1 MEGVVL
7 DPEQTD
13 AVGLLA
19 VVVGQDTEP
28 DPDRVGKWRIA
39 RRVAPDRTISVVDPQ
54 ARHARKTRSQRRD
67 GYKAHIA
74 AEPHTGIIT
83 ACDITSANTP
93 DGVIGVKML
102 EDEDSGLEIIADSAY
117 GSGKVRAQLE
127 KAGHRATIK
136 PRPQYRNPRLGK
148 DQFTRDDF
156 SIDHH
161 QRQVTCPAG
170 RTTTIN
176 TQGWARFGRACNGCP
191 IRVRCTTNLR
201 GRTLKIHPHDRLL
214 TKARHRFKNPEP
226 LARYHQHRPA
236 VERIIAWVVANGHRK
251 LRYRGTPPN
260 RQQLHTRAAAIN
272 LRRLINLGLHHTP
285 TGWAINPT

>member
-1 MEGVVL
+1 MDQGL
-7 DPEQTD
+7 FDHRFKNPD
-13 AVGLLA
+13 AVARLLA

-39 RRVAPDRTISVVDPQ
+39 HRVATPDRKNRPISVVDPQ

-74 AEPHTGIIT
+74 AEPDTGIIT
-83 ACDITSANTP
+83 ACDVTSSTPAHSRSDFAVSLARSDTP

-117 GSGKVRAQLE
+117 GSGKVRAELE

-136 PRPQYRNPRLGK
+136 PRPQSTSWESNPRLGA

-176 TQGWARFGRACNGCP
+176 TQGWARFGRHFAPNTQRLACNGCP
-191 IRVRCTTNLR
+191 VRVRCTTNLR
-201 GRTLKIHPHDRLL
+201 GRTLKIHPHDR
-214 TKARHRFKNPEP
+214 P
-226 LARYHQHRPA
+226 
-236 VERIIAWVVANGHRK
+236 GS
-251 LRYRGTPPN
+251 
-260 RQQLHTRAAAIN
+260 
-272 LRRLINLGLHHTP
+272 
-285 TGWAINPT
+285 

>member
-1 MEGVVL
+1 M
-7 DPEQTD
+7 
-13 AVGLLA
+13 
-19 VVVGQDTEP
+19 
-28 DPDRVGKWRIA
+28 
-39 RRVAPDRTISVVDPQ
+39 VDPQ

-93 DGVIGVKML
+93 DGAIGVKML
-102 EDEDSGLEIIADSAY
+102 ENENSGLEIIADSAY
-117 GSGKVRAQLE
+117 GSAATRHQIEA
-127 KAGHRATIK
+127 AGHHTTIK
-136 PRPQYRNPRLGK
+136 PLPQYRNPRLGK

-161 QRQVTCPAG
+161 HQQVTCPAG

-191 IRVRCTTNLR
+191 IRVRCTTNPK
-201 GRTLKIHPHDRLL
+201 GRTLKIHPHNQLL
-214 TKARHRFKNPEP
+214 TKARHRFKNPET

-272 LRRLINLGLHHTP
+272 LRRLLNLGLHHTP
-285 TGWAINPT
+285 TGWAIHPT

>member
-1 MEGVVL
+1 MEGAVL

-28 DPDRVGKWRIA
+28 DPDREGKWRIA
-39 RRVAPDRTISVVDPQ
+39 RGVAPDRTISVVDPQ

-74 AEPHTGIIT
+74 AEPETGIIT

-117 GSGKVRAQLE
+117 GPVTVLLVTVPMTHRITAGKVRAQLE

-136 PRPQYRNPRLGK
+136 PRPQTPNHRLGA
-148 DQFTRDDF
+148 DQFTQDDF
-156 SIDHH
+156 VIDH
-161 QRQVTCPAG
+161 RTRTCD
-170 RTTTIN
+170 
-176 TQGWARFGRACNGCP
+176 
-191 IRVRCTTNLR
+191 V
-201 GRTLKIHPHDRLL
+201 
-214 TKARHRFKNPEP
+214 
-226 LARYHQHRPA
+226 
-236 VERIIAWVVANGHRK
+236 
-251 LRYRGTPPN
+251 
-260 RQQLHTRAAAIN
+260 
-272 LRRLINLGLHHTP
+272 
-285 TGWAINPT
+285 